1 MKKIFVSTIILLLS
15 SWIYAG
21 KDYNVDAKTGAS
33 MPVQNV
39 EETPSYRLFPANKA
53 KGVPTDTHLVIE
65 FDSPVRLNDKGII
78 RIYES
83 HTGRLVDTLDM
94 SIPAGPTEPD
104 MIRKQKA
111 TYTTEPYSYGSPH
124 PITNANTKAG
134 TPSGT
139 AIRDTTGP
147 YQLTIIG
154 GFSDGFH
161 FYPVIIDGNRATIY
175 PHNNLLEYGK
185 SYYVTI
191 DKEVFTPEKGEF
203 PGIYN
208 RKTWRFSTRKNAPE
222 ASRHHLTVNHDG
234 SGDFCTVQGAMDFI
248 PDFSAEPWSVFIHN
262 GDYEEL
268 VYFRNKKNVLLQ
280 GENRDSVLIHY
291 ANNETFNPHPINV
304 KTNEWPGT
312 FPSRRAAFAADNC
325 YDMRFENMTI
335 KTDLHGQAEGL
346 LLMGSR
352 NYLRNVRVVGSG
364 DALQINGSVYLER
377 CIIEGGG
384 DMILGRGPSYFK
396 DCLLKSPGPFMWIRN
411 TEANHGNIFVNCHFI
426 GTRKNTTLARSPR
439 NKLSE
444 GYPYAE
450 AVLINCTLEN
460 ITPEGW
466 SNIEGPAHHL
476 RFLEFDSRDKDGKPI
491 DTSRRHPLSKQL
503 RLPADDSLIE
513 MYLDPAKILNW
524 QPEW

>member
-1 MKKIFVSTIILLLS
+1 MKKIFVSTIILFLA
-15 SWIYAG
+15 SWIYAE

-33 MPVQNV
+33 MPVQKV
-39 EETPSYRLFPANKA
+39 ETTPSYRLFPANKA
-53 KGVPTDTHLVIE
+53 KGVPPDTHLTIE
-65 FDSPVRLNDKGII
+65 FDSPVQLNNKGVI

-111 TYTTEPYSYGSPH
+111 TYTTEPYPYDSSRS
-124 PITNANTKAG
+124 ITNANTKAG

-191 DKEVFTPEKGEF
+191 DKEVFTLEKGVF
-203 PGIYN
+203 SGIYD
-208 RKTWRFSTRKNAPE
+208 RGTWQFSIRKNAPE
-222 ASRHHLTVNHDG
+222 ATRRHLIVNHDG

-248 PDFSAEPWSVFIHN
+248 PDFSAESWSVFIHN

-291 ANNETFNPHPINV
+291 ANNETFNPHPLNV

-335 KTDLHGQAEGL
+335 QTDLRGQAEGL

-377 CIIEGGG
+377 CIIDGGG
-384 DMILGRGPSYFK
+384 DMILGRGPAYFK

-426 GTRKNTTLARSPR
+426 GTRKNTVLARSPL
-439 NKLSE
+439 NKLPE

-460 ITPEGW
+460 IAPEGW
-466 SNIEGPAHHL
+466 GNIGGPAHHL
-476 RFLEFDSRDKDGKPI
+476 RFLEFDSRDKDGNPI

-503 RLPADDSLIE
+503 RLPADDCLIE